1 MPGHLLLLN
10 CFVGELNF
18 ANFIFVIGNSQFP
31 QSGVKS
37 SINYTHSSPRLAD
50 FYILS
55 QTKMLDSC
63 TYLYN
68 PYTELTPPLERHISF
83 CKNVNKESYNGIM
96 ICYFEG
102 SERQSE
108 EVCTAGSLWF
118 TSRVSVAFCL
128 CFLNK
133 CLENI
138 KQTSK

>member
-50 FYILS
+50 FDILS

-68 PYTELTPPLERHISF
+68 PYTELTHPWKDIYHFVRMSIRNLKMAS
-83 CKNVNKESYNGIM
+83 
-96 ICYFEG
+96 
-102 SERQSE
+102 
-108 EVCTAGSLWF
+108 
-118 TSRVSVAFCL
+118 
-128 CFLNK
+128 
-133 CLENI
+133 
-138 KQTSK
+138 